1 MKKSLLLALAF
12 AAVCGYVMAQDE
24 EVTPAP
30 APAPQEETVQPTQ
43 PEEDAFDMGDEMG
56 LDEETE
62 EIK

>member
-24 EVTPAP
+24 EVTPVP
-30 APAPQEETVQPTQ
+30 EEETVQPTQ
-43 PEEDAFDMGDEMG
+43 PEEDAFDMGDDTG